1 MNSATRARLLV
12 TGGLSLLCFAP
23 SARAQPAP
31 ENSARFAAA
40 DVHPSP
46 SVITP
51 VFDSSF
57 RPNGLYHLHN
67 ATLVDLIRTAW
78 DIETEAVAG
87 GPPWLDTERFEIS
100 AKAPPQST
108 QVERAAM
115 LRGLLAERFKL
126 AVHAGEKEL
135 EVYALTVSPGGAHL
149 QQSGAQGST
158 TCKPDFNPSPRALIT
173 VTCPSITIG
182 EFAKYIRRFSGGG
195 YIRRPV
201 SDLTG
206 LKGAYAI
213 TIRWSPNGAPKTN
226 DAGEPIF
233 TSIVDA
239 VDKQLGL
246 KLDLTRR
253 AFPVIV
259 IDHVERTPTP
269 NDPEALKLIPAP
281 ETEFE
286 AATIKV
292 NKSGDDDQ
300 RIEPKPGGRLEI
312 INFPL
317 KDLIEF
323 AWHYEDDDRIIGL
336 PGWAEKERYDIIGK
350 TAVLPDERRPAFDD
364 MRLMVR
370 ALLIERFHIKARDD
384 QQPIGVWALTV
395 SKRGAKLK
403 DAADP
408 SGRSTCTRSP
418 SQTGSGSAALPA
430 MSYICTNTTM
440 AQLAQALQNIGGGYV
455 DKPAV
460 DMTGLQGKYDFTLT
474 WNPRSVISSGGRGG
488 KPDPSDSGASD
499 PSGGITFVA
508 ALEKQLGLHLEGGQ
522 KYRMPVLAIDHVEPL
537 GPDQ

>member
-1 MNSATRARLLV
+1 MDSATLARLLV

-23 SARAQPAP
+23 GAHAQPAP

-40 DVHPSP
+40 DVQPSP
-46 SVITP
+46 SVVMP

-67 ATLVDLIRTAW
+67 ATMVDLIRIAW
-78 DIETEAVAG
+78 DIEPDAIAG
-87 GPPWLDTERFEIS
+87 GPPWLDTDRFEIN
-100 AKAPPQST
+100 AKAPAKST
-108 QVERAAM
+108 QAERAAM
-115 LRGLLAERFKL
+115 LRALLAERFKL
-126 AVHAGEKEL
+126 AVHTGEKET
-135 EVYALTVSPGGAHL
+135 EVYALTVGPRGAHL
-149 QQSGAQGST
+149 EESGAAGDA
-158 TCKPDFNPSPRALIT
+158 TCKGDFKAGPPPLIT
-173 VTCPSITIG
+173 VACVGMTMA
-182 EFAKYIRRFSGGG
+182 EFGKYIRRFSGGN
-195 YIRRPV
+195 YIRHPV
-201 SDLTG
+201 ADLTG
-206 LKGAYAI
+206 LKGAY
-213 TIRWSPNGAPKTN
+213 TIAFTLSPNGAPKAN

-233 TSIVDA
+233 TSIFDA

-259 IDHVERTPTP
+259 VAHVERTPTP

-292 NKSGDDDQ
+292 NKSGDDDE
-300 RIEPKPGGRLEI
+300 RIEPKPGGRLEV
-312 INFPL
+312 INFL
-317 KDLIEF
+317 LRDLIEF
-323 AWHYEDDDRIIGL
+323 AWHYEDDDRIVGL
-336 PGWAEKERYDIIGK
+336 PAWAEKERYDIIGK
-350 TAVLPDERRPAFDD
+350 TAVLPDEKRPAFDD

-384 QQPIGVWALTV
+384 QRPIGVWALTV

-408 SGRSTCTRSP
+408 SGRSACTRSP

-430 MSYICTNTTM
+430 MSYVCTNTAM
-440 AQLAQALQNIGGGYV
+440 AEFAQALQNIAGGYV

-474 WNPRSVISSGGRGG
+474 WNPRSVISSGGRGET
-488 KPDPSDSGASD
+488 PHQSDSDASD
-499 PSGGITFVA
+499 PSGGITFFA
-508 ALEKQLGLHLEGGQ
+508 ALEKEVGLHLEGGQ
-522 KYRMPVLAIDHVEPL
+522 RHTMPVLVIDHVEPL